1 MSKKYIIFTYILNK
15 TYIYQVHFL
24 KIIDKKK
31 KKITQPYRRWQ
42 NRNLSPLFY
51 NLFDMPILKRVK

>member
-31 KKITQPYRRWQ
+31 KKKLLNHIDGGKTGISVPFFTTCLTCQ
-42 NRNLSPLFY
+42 S
-51 NLFDMPILKRVK
+51 

>member
-31 KKITQPYRRWQ
+31 KKNYSTISTVAKQESQ
-42 NRNLSPLFY
+42 SPFLQ
-51 NLFDMPILKRVK
+51 LV